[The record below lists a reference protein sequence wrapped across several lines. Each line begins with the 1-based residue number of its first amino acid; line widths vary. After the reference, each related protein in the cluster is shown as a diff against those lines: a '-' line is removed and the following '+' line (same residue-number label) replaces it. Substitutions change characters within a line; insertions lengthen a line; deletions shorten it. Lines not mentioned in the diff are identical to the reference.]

1 MFGTFITYRVRCL
14 KGWERTENTQSCKMM
29 KRGCPLRSAPAL
41 ANFKSANTRNLLNY
55 VRAGVITAIFKYQN
69 IIPIHVEIDN
79 WHNIAQLSLLFNINC
94 FQFPSILPHV
104 TFPNNLLITKTIV
117 VIDMG
122 ISLKF
127 NHLKHLGSLLP
138 VACPWDH
145 QWLNFTL
152 TIGTFTFGLQYQ
164 TIWKPHRG

>member
-14 KGWERTENTQSCKMM
+14 KGWVRTENTQSCKMM

-41 ANFKSANTRNLLNY
+41 ANFKSANTRNLFNY

-69 IIPIHVEIDN
+69 IIPIHVEIHN

-104 TFPNNLLITKTIV
+104 TFPDNLLITKTII
-117 VIDMG
+117 VIDRG

-127 NHLKHLGSLLP
+127 NHLKHLDSLLT
-138 VACPWDH
+138 CC
-145 QWLNFTL
+145 LSM
-152 TIGTFTFGLQYQ
+152 GLSVIKLHTNNWYLHFW
-164 TIWKPHRG
+164 TTVPNNMKTP